1 MVGDSTI
8 RIEKFNG
15 KNSFGLWQ
23 IKMKAL
29 LKQLQIWRPLIPKSA
44 ASTSGSGDGW
54 TDEQLVVMEEKAHS
68 TILLS
73 LDDHIITEVADQET
87 AAELWLKLESLYMTK
102 SLTNKLLL
110 KQRLFSLRMQS
121 GTPLRNHLE
130 NLNSILLDLRNLD
143 VKIDDEDAALILLV
157 SLPNSYGNFVESF
170 VVGKDSLTLE
180 EVKAALY
187 TRELRQ
193 KATGDNNDYGSGL
206 VVRSGKNSRKKN
218 GSNNSNGAS
227 TDGSSNTRNIICYHC
242 REPGHF
248 RSKCPE
254 LKNKSQATVVES
266 KQNKSYDS
274 EEDLALISCVE
285 SNDLFD
291 SWVLDS
297 GSSFHMSP
305 RRDWFDTYESCFGG
319 SVTIAN
325 GTPCEVVGIGSIRL
339 RTREGLL

>member
-44 ASTSGSGDGW
+44 ASTSGSGNGW
-54 TDEQLVVMEEKAHS
+54 TDEQLVKMEEKTHS

-87 AAELWLKLESLYMTK
+87 AAKLWLKLESLYMTK

-121 GTPLRNHLE
+121 GTPLRDHLE
-130 NLNSILLDLRNLD
+130 NLNSILLDLRNLE

-157 SLPNSYGNFVESF
+157 SLPNSYENFVESF
-170 VVGKDSLTLE
+170 VFGKDSLTLE
-180 EVKAALY
+180 EVKATLY
-187 TRELRQ
+187 TRELRL
-193 KATGDNNDYGSGL
+193 KATCDNKNYGSGL
-206 VVRSGKNSRKKN
+206 VVRSGRNSRKNK
-218 GSNNSNGAS
+218 GSNNSNS
-227 TDGSSNTRNIICYHC
+227 SRSDTCNSRDGSSNTKTIICYHC
-242 REPGHF
+242 QEPGHF

-254 LKNKSQATVVES
+254 LKNKSHATVVES

-285 SNDLFD
+285 SSDLVD
-291 SWVLDS
+291 SWILDS

-305 RRDWFDTYESCFGG
+305 RRD
-319 SVTIAN
+319 
-325 GTPCEVVGIGSIRL
+325 
-339 RTREGLL
+339 